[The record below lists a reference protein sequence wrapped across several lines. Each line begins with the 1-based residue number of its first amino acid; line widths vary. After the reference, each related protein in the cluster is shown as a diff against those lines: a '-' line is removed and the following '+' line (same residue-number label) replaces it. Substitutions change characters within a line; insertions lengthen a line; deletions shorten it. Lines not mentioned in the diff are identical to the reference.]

1 MCKCSVCQWCNLL
14 EFIDS
19 FQYKC
24 SVLVSKNKD
33 KCKVTIDESDNYCPH
48 NDVKPESSDEVN
60 MVTSKIHFCF
70 IGPSI

>member
-1 MCKCSVCQWCNLL
+1 MQ
-14 EFIDS
+14 
-19 FQYKC
+19 
-24 SVLVSKNKD
+24 
-33 KCKVTIDESDNYCPH
+33 VTIDESDNYCPH